1 MIYKMK
7 FEAEKEKLDLT
18 SYAEFL
24 GYSFIIG

>member
-7 FEAEKEKLDLT
+7 FEAEKEKLDWT